1 MIRMSLVFV
10 GLLMMVQG
18 KAQEGYVVPG
28 GAGSRDGSSWENAWG
43 NLETALQSGKPKI
56 AVRFG
61 TYRVERELFVPAG
74 VELKGGYAADG
85 TLQPGGTEQ
94 TVLQGTGNSR
104 VIRVKGVLEG
114 VTVCEGRAAGTDGG
128 GIYIENGGTVRN
140 CIVRNN
146 MAGRYYPKVGDVQ
159 LLDGSFRPGEQVT
172 AADAPNVR
180 GIVFWINPDPAAPE
194 GKRGWIV
201 AKDVMV
207 GVFSEWGLMGSKAEK
222 ECVTGAYFS
231 QKEAIADTSGWK
243 HTQNI
248 VKANLRSQCP
258 LVDLV
263 LKYGE
268 KVGEAHK
275 WYVPAMGQMVSLLRE
290 FMIVNKTWSKLNPVD
305 ASYGY
310 MLDGPLYS
318 SSEAV
323 DASSGSVS
331 HIWVGTVG
339 GTVGWGKVM
348 AVDKVSSSG
357 DSFGVAVA
365 SF

>member
-94 TVLQGTGNSR
+94 TVLQGAGNSR

-201 AKDVMV
+201 AKDVQIGNV
-207 GVFSEWGLMGSKAEK
+207 NVWGIDGTKVAD
-222 ECVTGAYFS
+222 ECVTGVSFVS
-231 QKEAIADTSGWK
+231 LKEALADTAGWE
-243 HTQNI
+243 HTQEI
-248 VKANLRSQCP
+248 LKAGLRTQCP
-258 LVDLV
+258 PVDKCLQ
-263 LKYGE
+263 YGE
-268 KVGEAHK
+268 NKGEPGK
-275 WYVPAMGQMVSLLRE
+275 WYLPAIGQVACLMGE
-290 FMIVNKTWSKLNPVD
+290 FVTVNATWCRIEPNSD
-305 ASYGY
+305 IYGNI
-310 MLDGPLYS
+310 MLSGTIFS
-318 SSEAV
+318 SSEANQGENHSLTW
-323 DASSGSVS
+323 AGSV
-331 HIWVGTVG
+331 GDLE
-339 GTVGWGKVM
+339 WGKIVLFSKTFSLGIKRCV
-348 AVDKVSSSG
+348 AIT
-357 DSFGVAVA
+357 SF
-365 SF
+365 